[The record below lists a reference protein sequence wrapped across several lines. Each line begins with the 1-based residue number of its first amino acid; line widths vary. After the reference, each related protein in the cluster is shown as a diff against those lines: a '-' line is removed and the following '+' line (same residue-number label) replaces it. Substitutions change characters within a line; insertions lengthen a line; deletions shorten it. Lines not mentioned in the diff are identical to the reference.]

1 MQNSFLAPFNL
12 SSLQTVWR
20 NNTNNIVHSVHAF
33 ILYCSSIWLR
43 DLPLNSVMLFKCV
56 SLYFVTAKLCSTD
69 IFSQLIG
76 FCRDPV
82 WSK

>member
-56 SLYFVTAKLCSTD
+56 SLYFVTVKLCSTSYLAVM
-69 IFSQLIG
+69 FFHS
-76 FCRDPV
+76 
-82 WSK
+82 